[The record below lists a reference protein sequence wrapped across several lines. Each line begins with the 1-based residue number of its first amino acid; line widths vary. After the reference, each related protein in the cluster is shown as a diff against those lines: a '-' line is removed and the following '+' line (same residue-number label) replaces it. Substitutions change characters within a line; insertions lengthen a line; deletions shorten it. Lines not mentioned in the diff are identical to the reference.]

1 MVAEQD
7 ADTAKD
13 RAPVSSSLQFLPSI
27 IGETSRRDETELS
40 QAVSEHRGSETP
52 RRAAQAARSRIHSIQ
67 EAPSFMPE
75 SSDHSTQ
82 FSNYQGAGKKMS
94 LLYSPQIQIQF

>member
-40 QAVSEHRGSETP
+40 QAVSEHTEAQKYPGEPHRQPGQGYTAFKRGP
-52 RRAAQAARSRIHSIQ
+52 VLHA
-67 EAPSFMPE
+67 
-75 SSDHSTQ
+75 
-82 FSNYQGAGKKMS
+82 
-94 LLYSPQIQIQF
+94 